1 MTRPTVTTSKDIN
14 LSQLDAELGGFGLCG
29 DENDPA
35 AKIVM
40 VATES
45 SVTQSD
51 LAAAVDA
58 HVAGPDDDT
67 RTVDEKLAEA
77 GLTVDEL
84 RSALGL

>member
-40 VATES
+40 VANES

-58 HVAGPDDDT
+58 HVAGPDDI
-67 RTVDEKLAEA
+67 RTVGEKLADA
-77 GLTVDEL
+77 GLTLAEL
-84 RSALGL
+84 STALGL